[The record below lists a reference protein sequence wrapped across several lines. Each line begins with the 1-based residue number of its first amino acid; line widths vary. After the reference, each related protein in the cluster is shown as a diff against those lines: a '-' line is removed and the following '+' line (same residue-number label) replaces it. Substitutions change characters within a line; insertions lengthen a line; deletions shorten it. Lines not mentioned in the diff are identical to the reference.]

1 MGNSF
6 LSFFLRSGKRR
17 EEEEG
22 GGVTVT
28 VAVFVSCQLFGVVVV
43 ETAFIT
49 FDGAGLD
56 LANLVTL

>member
-1 MGNSF
+1 M
-6 LSFFLRSGKRR
+6 
-17 EEEEG
+17 
-22 GGVTVT
+22 TT
-28 VAVFVSCQLFGVVVV
+28 VAVAICVSCQLFGVVDV